1 MTAERDK
8 VEINHEKLDELR
20 RGRGPIPEHVLDE
33 FIGGRLSR
41 RDFLRKGTM
50 VGLSFPFLGSVL
62 KAMGDESPIHGT
74 ARPGATSGA
83 TIRAGILTPT
93 GAINPLTIDD
103 EGGLEL
109 LGNIGEYLVLANDQ
123 LQYKPW
129 LATSWSPNADGTVW
143 TFKVRQGVKFNNG
156 TPMTIDDVVYSFQSQ
171 SDKKNGSNALSVF
184 AGTLTPA
191 GVVKVD
197 DETIAFHLEAADGA
211 FPDAVSSDNYNMIM
225 VPNNFDYTKFQTEF
239 VGTGHFKVT
248 SYTPNVGAVFARSP
262 YYWGAAALPSEVQ
275 WTFYPTE
282 TPMVAALEAGAID
295 TLDQFSVANSP
306 QLLVG
311 NKYNIINL
319 RSSLHREI
327 SMRTDIHPFTSK
339 YVRQAIAL
347 TLDRPS
353 MVASLFKGKAVVG
366 NDSPFAPIFP
376 TTVGPPAV
384 PQRVQNLK
392 LAKELLAKGGVPRG
406 FSTPYVGDNHQEEPE
421 LAQII
426 KASAA
431 KIGVDISLTIENPT
445 KYYGSAVYG
454 SSDWLDGE
462 MSMVDYGARSVP
474 NVFLEA
480 PLQSYDKATGQ
491 GLWNAA
497 RFNNTEYDTLSKQY
511 VAAVDLSTQ
520 RKLAEKIELLL
531 LDETPIIFPYFY
543 NYLSASQ
550 KNVTGVYATQLS
562 QFFVWNAK
570 KS

>member
-1 MTAERDK
+1 MTAERDN

-143 TFKVRQGVKFNNG
+143 TFKIRQGVKFNNG

-171 SDKKNGSNALSVF
+171 SEKKNGSNALSVF

-225 VPNNFDYTKFQTEF
+225 VPKGYDYTKFQTEF

-248 SYTPNVGAVFARSP
+248 SYTANVGAVFARSP

-392 LAKELLAKGGVPRG
+392 LAKELLAKGGVPRWLFDPIRRRQPSRRAG
-406 FSTPYVGDNHQEEPE
+406 TRPDHQSLGGEDRSRHLAHDREPDEVLRLRCVWE
-421 LAQII
+421 LGLARRRNEHGRLWR
-426 KASAA
+426 AFGAECLFGSSAA
-431 KIGVDISLTIENPT
+431 VVRE
-445 KYYGSAVYG
+445 
-454 SSDWLDGE
+454 SD
-462 MSMVDYGARSVP
+462 RSGP
-474 NVFLEA
+474 LERS
-480 PLQSYDKATGQ
+480 PLQQHGVRHLVKRVRRRCRPQHPAQAGQ
-491 GLWNAA
+491 KDRTALA
-497 RFNNTEYDTLSKQY
+497 R
-511 VAAVDLSTQ
+511 
-520 RKLAEKIELLL
+520 
-531 LDETPIIFPYFY
+531 
-543 NYLSASQ
+543 
-550 KNVTGVYATQLS
+550 
-562 QFFVWNAK
+562 
-570 KS
+570 